1 MAAGIAEFVFGTV
14 AVYLAWQRTRSQESP
29 VTRAVRWTGRTM
41 VIAYPLLGVAYL
53 TDRFGAFVEPIFF
66 TCFSVMVLTELVE
79 TVRTSHVEPSAD
91 HARRAWCGSPARC
104 CSGCPGADAIHRGGA
119 ATGRVTP
126 GGRTGGLR
134 GRTPPRGPRRSS
146 AR

>member
-79 TVRTSHVEPSAD
+79 TVRTTHVS
-91 HARRAWCGSPARC
+91 RRLTTPAGLVRQSRTMLQRV
-104 CSGCPGADAIHRGGA
+104 SGG
-119 ATGRVTP
+119 
-126 GGRTGGLR
+126 
-134 GRTPPRGPRRSS
+134 
-146 AR
+146 